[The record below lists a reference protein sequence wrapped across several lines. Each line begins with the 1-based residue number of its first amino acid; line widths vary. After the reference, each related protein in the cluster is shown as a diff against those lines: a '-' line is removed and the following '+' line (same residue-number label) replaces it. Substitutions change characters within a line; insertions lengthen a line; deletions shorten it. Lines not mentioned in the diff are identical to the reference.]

1 MKLGV
6 FIVLYADKS
15 LKEALDTIEPYNL
28 DAVEIGCGGFI
39 PKAHCDPDELL
50 KNKTKLKEFK
60 DELKKRDLM
69 LSTLSCHGDVLHPD
83 KSISGQHEDDLKKA
97 MQLCS
102 ELEIDRVVTFSGCPG
117 DGSNSKIPNWI
128 TCPWP
133 DYYHETLEWQ
143 WNECIIPK
151 WKELSDFGKKYGVN
165 KICIEMH
172 PGFSVYNPETLLRLR
187 NAVGES
193 IGSNFDPS
201 HLFWQ
206 GIDPIFAVRELKEC
220 IFHVHAKDSVVS
232 RAVASRFGVLET
244 KPLNNN
250 FERAWNFKT
259 VGYGHGEDFWRAFI
273 WELQQ
278 IGYDHVLSIEHE
290 DHQMSIAEG
299 LGKAVDFLRNHIIV
313 EKPGKLWFEKEE

>member
-6 FIVLYADKS
+6 YLVIYADRP

-28 DAVEIGCGGFI
+28 DAVEIGCGGLV
-39 PKAHCDPDELL
+39 PKTHCDPALLL
-50 KNKTKLKEFK
+50 KDKAKLKEFK
-60 DELKKRDLM
+60 EELEKRDLI

-83 KSISGQHEDDLKKA
+83 KSISSKHEDDLKKA

-102 ELEIDRVVTFSGCPG
+102 ELEIDRVVNFSGCPG
-117 DGSNSKIPNWI
+117 DGSNSKTPNWI
-128 TCPWP
+128 TCSWP
-133 DYYHETLEWQ
+133 DYYYETLEWQ

-151 WKELSDFGKKYGVN
+151 WTELANFGKKYGVI

-172 PGFSVYNPETLLRLR
+172 PGFSVYNPENLLRLR
-187 NAVGES
+187 NAVGDS
-193 IGSNFDPS
+193 IGANFDPS

-206 GIDPIFAVRELKEC
+206 GIDPILALRELKDC
-220 IFHVHAKDSVVS
+220 IFHVHAKDSAVS
-232 RAVASRFGVLET
+232 KGVASRFGVLET

-259 VGYGHGEDFWRAFI
+259 VGYGHGEEFWRPFI

-278 IGYDHVLSIEHE
+278 IGYDHVVSIEHD
-290 DHQMSIAEG
+290 DHQMSLDEG
-299 LGKAVDFLRNHIIV
+299 LGKAVSFLRDHIIT
-313 EKPGKLWFEKEE
+313 EKHVKLWFE